1 VPPERVSTFYDLVWI
16 VGVND
21 FVLKFISGNTLN
33 KLHGV
38 QEETIRFSFGF
49 AFAFSGNIHV
59 CLNSITLLKVEQN
72 GHVPA

>member
-33 KLHGV
+33 KLH
-38 QEETIRFSFGF
+38 
-49 AFAFSGNIHV
+49 
-59 CLNSITLLKVEQN
+59 
-72 GHVPA
+72 